1 MKKNARAVSVI
12 SGVDGPTSVFIAK
25 KPLKL
30 TLRQKLERRKHQIK
44 RKYVEKTL
52 KGGSHSMDEVSEYIV
67 NEYGFVEVNHDSDEI
82 AEEYKQ
88 MRASFMIQYAPELL
102 GEYAVLPELK
112 SESTEDIELYIRQS
126 EERMKRAMEIPQTVF
141 DIDFHK
147 YKKVFDNINDRMDI
161 IIEKKYGYIGGGAS
175 GNKKL
180 VKKYNCIYKDVC
192 RYYGVTEDDI
202 KNKSERY
209 KDLVRT
215 LSL

>member
-1 MKKNARAVSVI
+1 MKKSSSAVSVI
-12 SGVDGPTSVFIAK
+12 GGADGPTAIFIAK

-30 TLRQKLERRKHQIK
+30 TLRQKAERLKHQIK

-52 KGGSHSMDEVSEYIV
+52 TCESHSMDEVFDYIV
-67 NEYGFVEVNHDSDEI
+67 NEYGFVEVDNDSDEI

-88 MRASFMIQYAPELL
+88 MRASFVIQYAPELL

-112 SESTEDIELYIRQS
+112 SESKEDIDLYIRQR
-126 EERMKRAMEIPQTVF
+126 EEQMKRAMEIPKTAF

-147 YKKVFDNINDRMDI
+147 YEKVSDNMNDRMDI
-161 IIEKKYGYIGGGAS
+161 TIEKKYGYIGGGAS
-175 GNKKL
+175 GNKKFI
-180 VKKYNCIYKDVC
+180 KKYNHIYRDVC

-209 KDLVRT
+209 KNLIQT